1 MCWNSSC
8 LSITCKSF
16 YNTLIFS
23 FFLSSHL
30 SLVFISTVRYCLTML
45 PSSSQFHAFPFK
57 DAFST
62 TSLYLVFQ
70 FSSPQAIFL
79 SPSFPSPFL
88 SHTLCCQGHR
98 LLKEGGKNHMNTMNH
113 SSPSTFFSLSYLLL
127 PPLLP
132 PSCSQRCL
140 RCWFPLCLSGL
151 SSAGQQQLRVTKF
164 KCMNKKINSNN
175 SVDTDTQCG
184 WQSVWPSV
192 SLMHW
197 HSCFLNLKT
206 LCESVCVCAGVLL
219 KLDHYTD

>member
-8 LSITCKSF
+8 LSIICYSF

-30 SLVFISTVRYCLTML
+30 SRVHLHCKILSNHAALFKSVPCFSFQRCLFDNFPL
-45 PSSSQFHAFPFK
+45 LSFSIFFPSSQLSFSIFSITLPLTYSLLSRTQASQRRGEKSYEYNESLFSFH
-57 DAFST
+57 
-62 TSLYLVFQ
+62 
-70 FSSPQAIFL
+70 
-79 SPSFPSPFL
+79 
-88 SHTLCCQGHR
+88 
-98 LLKEGGKNHMNTMNH
+98 
-113 SSPSTFFSLSYLLL
+113 LLL
-127 PPLLP
+127 SFLPPPPSLP

-164 KCMNKKINSNN
+164 KCMNKKINRNN
-175 SVDTDTQCG
+175 SMDTDTQCG

-192 SLMHW
+192 SLTHW

-219 KLDHYTD
+219 KLDQYTD

>member
-8 LSITCKSF
+8 LSIICYSF

-30 SLVFISTVRYCLTML
+30 SLVFISTVSYCLTML

-98 LLKEGGKNHMNTMNH
+98 LLKEGGEKSYEYNE
-113 SSPSTFFSLSYLLL
+113 SLFSFHLLL
-127 PPLLP
+127 SFLPPPPSLP

-140 RCWFPLCLSGL
+140 RCWFPLCLSGQ
-151 SSAGQQQLRVTKF
+151 SSAGQQQLRVTKC
-164 KCMNKKINSNN
+164 KCMNKKINRNN

-192 SLMHW
+192 SLTHW

-219 KLDHYTD
+219 KLDQYTD

>member
-8 LSITCKSF
+8 LSIICYSF
-16 YNTLIFS
+16 YNILIFS

-98 LLKEGGKNHMNTMNH
+98 LLKEGGGKIIWIQWIT
-113 SSPSTFFSLSYLLL
+113 LLL
-127 PPLLP
+127 PPSSLFPTSSSLT
-132 PSCSQRCL
+132 PSILFAKMSEVL
-140 RCWFPLCLSGL
+140 
-151 SSAGQQQLRVTKF
+151 
-164 KCMNKKINSNN
+164 I
-175 SVDTDTQCG
+175 
-184 WQSVWPSV
+184 
-192 SLMHW
+192 SLMPVRAEQRWATAVKSH
-197 HSCFLNLKT
+197 KM
-206 LCESVCVCAGVLL
+206 
-219 KLDHYTD
+219 

>member
-8 LSITCKSF
+8 LSIICYSF

-23 FFLSSHL
+23 FLPSHL

-45 PSSSQFHAFPFK
+45 PSSSHFHAFPFK

-98 LLKEGGKNHMNTMNH
+98 LLKEGGEKIIWIQWIT
-113 SSPSTFFSLSYLLL
+113 LLL
-127 PPLLP
+127 PPSSLFPTSSSLT
-132 PSCSQRCL
+132 PSILFAKMSEVL
-140 RCWFPLCLSGL
+140 
-151 SSAGQQQLRVTKF
+151 
-164 KCMNKKINSNN
+164 I
-175 SVDTDTQCG
+175 
-184 WQSVWPSV
+184 
-192 SLMHW
+192 SLMPVRAEQRWATAVKSH
-197 HSCFLNLKT
+197 KM
-206 LCESVCVCAGVLL
+206 
-219 KLDHYTD
+219 

>member
-8 LSITCKSF
+8 LSIICYSF

-30 SLVFISTVRYCLTML
+30 SLVFISTVRYCLIML

-98 LLKEGGKNHMNTMNH
+98 LLKEGGKNHTNTMNH

-127 PPLLP
+127 PHSLHLV
-132 PSCSQRCL
+132 RKDV
-140 RCWFPLCLSGL
+140 WGADFPYACRGRAALGN
-151 SSAGQQQLRVTKF
+151 SS
-164 KCMNKKINSNN
+164 
-175 SVDTDTQCG
+175 
-184 WQSVWPSV
+184 
-192 SLMHW
+192 
-197 HSCFLNLKT
+197 
-206 LCESVCVCAGVLL
+206 
-219 KLDHYTD
+219 